1 MTTFFYLI
9 LSMYLGDS
17 LKAVPC
23 VGFLHSPLLSLLF
36 VTESQFQLL
45 SRYDPTDELVMDYI
59 ELYVQWGYLT
69 LFGSA
74 FPVSV
79 ALAAVTDFVET
90 RTDG

>member
-1 MTTFFYLI
+1 LI
-9 LSMYLGDS
+9 LIT
-17 LKAVPC
+17 
-23 VGFLHSPLLSLLF
+23 
-36 VTESQFQLL
+36 TESQFQLL

-79 ALAAVTDFVET
+79 ALAALTDFIET

>member
-1 MTTFFYLI
+1 
-9 LSMYLGDS
+9 LGDC

-23 VGFLHSPLLSLLF
+23 DVFFFTRYSFPCFLLP
-36 VTESQFQLL
+36 EAQFQLL

-79 ALAAVTDFVET
+79 ALAAITDFVET